1 MDDSFWALIGLIL
14 FFAVIVS
21 FQVPGFVTRALDNRA
36 DAIRR
41 ELEDA
46 RRLRE
51 EAQALLAEYQRKRRD
66 AEKEAEDIV
75 AQAKADAE
83 AMTHEAQTQLEEMVA
98 RRAAIAEAKIA
109 QAESQAVAQVRDV
122 AANVAISAAETVLA
136 EKATGA
142 AGKKLIDESLASLK
156 TKFN

>member
-14 FFAVIVS
+14 FFAVIIY
-21 FQVPGFVTRALDNRA
+21 FKVPGFVTRSLDNRA

-46 RRLRE
+46 RLRE

-142 AGKKLIDESLASLK
+142 ASKKLIDESLASLK